1 MIIDDLLKNQYTL
14 TDKGKQLLPNIFS
27 FIKQYIIDNINSWK
41 YKIIYTND
49 FINLIKNHVYK
60 NKIQQY
66 LLNAF
71 FTQSLILYEKSNNF

>member
-66 LLNAF
+66 LLNTF